1 MKTIDSTIEPGE
13 TVVQVVIAVPIVLS
27 MLLIAIQ
34 AMLFMHSAQIASLAA
49 SKGASVAANSR
60 GDVAMALNSAT
71 RTAAELGAQLVGL
84 PTAIIDDGFASVQ
97 VRVVV
102 PNVAPFFPSSVLR
115 QGLEPLESF
124 VEEDD
129 R

>member
-49 SKGASVAANSR
+49 SKGASVAANSQ

-71 RTAAELGAQLVGL
+71 ITAAELGAQLVGL

>member
-1 MKTIDSTIEPGE
+1 MKIVDSTIEPGE

-49 SKGASVAANSR
+49 SKGASVAANSQ

-71 RTAAELGAQLVGL
+71 ITAAELGAQLVGL

-97 VRVVV
+97 VRVEV

>member
-1 MKTIDSTIEPGE
+1 MKTFDSTAEPGE

-34 AMLFMHSAQIASLAA
+34 AMLFMHAAQIASLAA
-49 SKGASVAANSR
+49 SNGASVAANSQ
-60 GDVAMALNSAT
+60 GDVVLALNSAS
-71 RTAAELGAQLVGL
+71 RTAAELGAQLIGV
-84 PTAIIDDGFASVQ
+84 PTAIIDNGFASVQ

-102 PNVAPFFPSSVLR
+102 PNIAPFFPRSVSR
-115 QGLEPLESF
+115 RGEEPLEAF
-124 VEEDD
+124 VQEGD

>member
-49 SKGASVAANSR
+49 SKGASVAANSQ

-71 RTAAELGAQLVGL
+71 ITAAELGAQLVGL

-97 VRVVV
+97 VRVEV

>member
-1 MKTIDSTIEPGE
+1 MKTVDSTIEPGE

-60 GDVAMALNSAT
+60 GDVAMTLNAAT

-97 VRVVV
+97 VRVEV

>member
-1 MKTIDSTIEPGE
+1 MKTVDSTIEPGE

-97 VRVVV
+97 VRVEV

>member
-49 SKGASVAANSR
+49 SKGASVAANSQ

-71 RTAAELGAQLVGL
+71 ITAAELGAQLVGV

-97 VRVVV
+97 VRVEV

>member
-1 MKTIDSTIEPGE
+1 MKTLDSTVEPGE

-49 SKGASVAANSR
+49 SKGASVAANSQ
-60 GDVAMALNSAT
+60 GNVVLALNSAT
-71 RTAAELGAQLVGL
+71 RTAAELGAQLVGV
-84 PTAIIDDGFASVQ
+84 PTAVIDNGFASVQ
-97 VRVVV
+97 VRVAV
-102 PNVAPFFPSSVLR
+102 PNIAPFFPSSVLR
-115 QGLEPLESF
+115 HGVEPLESF
-124 VEEDD
+124 VQEDD

>member
-49 SKGASVAANSR
+49 SKGASVAANSQ

-71 RTAAELGAQLVGL
+71 ITAAELGAQLVGL
-84 PTAIIDDGFASVQ
+84 PTAIINDGFASVQ
-97 VRVVV
+97 VRVEV

>member
-1 MKTIDSTIEPGE
+1 VKTVDSTIEPGE

-27 MLLIAIQ
+27 MLRIAIQ

-49 SKGASVAANSR
+49 SKGASVAANSQ

-71 RTAAELGAQLVGL
+71 ITAAELGAQLVGV

-97 VRVVV
+97 VRVEV

>member
-1 MKTIDSTIEPGE
+1 MKTVDSTIEPGE

-34 AMLFMHSAQIASLAA
+34 AMVFMHSAQIASLAA
-49 SKGASVAANSR
+49 SKGASVAANSQ

-71 RTAAELGAQLVGL
+71 ITAAELGAQLVGL

-97 VRVVV
+97 VRVEV